1 MIATANP
8 LATEAGYDILRQ
20 GGSAVDA
27 AIAAQMV
34 LGLTEPQSSGIGGGA
49 LLLLYDGTQV
59 VAFDGRE
66 TAPAAATPD
75 RFLDAHGKPL
85 AFRDAVVGGHSVGV
99 PGVLKMLDMAHKQY
113 GTLPWATLFQP
124 AIAPGCRGLPDV
136 ATPAF
141 ITGLRPVFAP
151 C

>member
-1 MIATANP
+1 MDVPAIAGSPDIAPESATGFTEKVVVRAHRAMIATANP

-75 RFLDAHGKPL
+75 AMGHALPTGYWPGGGRLSNL
-85 AFRDAVVGGHSVGV
+85 AS
-99 PGVLKMLDMAHKQY
+99 
-113 GTLPWATLFQP
+113 
-124 AIAPGCRGLPDV
+124 
-136 ATPAF
+136 
-141 ITGLRPVFAP
+141 FAP
-151 C
+151 TLGVRSIFTRR

>member
-1 MIATANP
+1 MDVPPISGTPDSAPERATGFAEKALVRAQQAMIATANP
-8 LATEAGYDILRQ
+8 LATEAGYDILQQ

-27 AIAAQMV
+27 AIATQMV

-75 RFLDAHGKPL
+75 RFLDAQGRPL
-85 AFRDAVVGGHSVGV
+85 AWRDAVIGGRSVGV
-99 PGVLKMLDMAHKQY
+99 PGVLKVLDMAHKQY
-113 GTLPWATLFQP
+113 GK
-124 AIAPGCRGLPDV
+124 
-136 ATPAF
+136 
-141 ITGLRPVFAP
+141 
-151 C
+151 

>member
-1 MIATANP
+1 MHIPPAPDNPDIAPESATGFTEKTVVRASQAMIATANP
-8 LATEAGYDILRQ
+8 LATEAGYDILQQ

-49 LLLLYDGTQV
+49 LLLLHDGTQV

-75 RFLDAHGKPL
+75 RFLNTQGKPL
-85 AFRDAVVGGHSVGV
+85 ACRDTVGGG
-99 PGVLKMLDMAHKQY
+99 
-113 GTLPWATLFQP
+113 P
-124 AIAPGCRGLPDV
+124 A
-136 ATPAF
+136 
-141 ITGLRPVFAP
+141 
-151 C
+151 

>member
-1 MIATANP
+1 MNVPPDPGSPDTAP
-8 LATEAGYDILRQ
+8 ESDTGFEEKAAVLASRAMLSAEHPRPTEAGYDMLQQ

-49 LLLLYDGTQV
+49 LLLLYDGIQV

-75 RFLDAHGKPL
+75 RFLNTQGKPL
-85 AFRDAVVGGHSVGV
+85 AWRDAVVGGRSVGV
-99 PGVLKMLDMAHKQY
+99 PGVLKVLDMAHKQY
-113 GTLPWATLFQP
+113 GK
-124 AIAPGCRGLPDV
+124 
-136 ATPAF
+136 
-141 ITGLRPVFAP
+141 
-151 C
+151 